1 MTVSKMGLTRVSCRK
16 NFGTRHFWYMS
27 VRAKI
32 LKISPN
38 FKPGYQKIQNFMLF
52 LIKDDLDFK
61 NLSLSFLGVFK
72 YLNGSCEKKLLH
84 DLRIKI
90 YCSIKF

>member
-1 MTVSKMGLTRVSCRK
+1 MGLGRVSGKK
-16 NFGTRHFWYMS
+16 NFGTRHFGYMS

-52 LIKDDLDFK
+52 LTIDSLDFK
-61 NLSLSFLGVFK
+61 NLNLSFFGVFK

-84 DLRIKI
+84 DLTIKI
-90 YCSIKF
+90 